1 MVSQLVVQNQIKRF
15 YHVLL
20 LASFSICAS
29 FYFFRSNLGIQLGPI
44 DDHEIVRFLGSDK
57 QLWIWQIPSVL
68 LTQTEVGQY
77 AESTRFRPTYY
88 VLRLLET
95 SAFGIDSTSWYF
107 SRIIMVAL
115 TCLFLTLGLLILL
128 SIRNV
133 FVDLFFGAWFTLT
146 ILGLSAW
153 QGIIA
158 RLGPSEIYLVLGIS
172 IFFYS
177 ATLLMK
183 NPSSTKLWVLCC
195 LSVLIAAGSK
205 ENGALFIAPFML
217 LGGYV
222 SYSSAKKRTVLW
234 LYFSTLTLALII
246 ATGWILGVRQ
256 AGANVYGDT
265 ITKQFLLDQLSQHL
279 RNTSSSGIFMFSLLV
294 VLIHIYVNILTKNEL
309 SRSFYFVFFSHIIIS
324 LVLLGELIFYP
335 RGFTELR
342 YAVVSQML
350 TQVSLGLSVVLIIN
364 TLRILRISEK
374 ILGLLSISAFALIIV
389 NSTYPNFLIAKAG
402 FEAVSK
408 SARGDGEWQE
418 QLKLIRQDLL
428 SKPYDAV
435 VIQLNES
442 LHGEFAYAMSHY
454 LEFYESRYPR
464 YLNIAP
470 IENISVSAMNAL
482 MDISIKGSS
491 NWMIEPISLLD
502 SDARVYCVTLFG
514 AEKEVILGTQE
525 EVTLCDN

>member
-1 MVSQLVVQNQIKRF
+1 MVPQLVVQNQIKRF

-77 AESTRFRPTYY
+77 AESTRFRPAYY
-88 VLRLLET
+88 LLRLLET

-107 SRIIMVAL
+107 SRIIIVAL
-115 TCLFLTLGLLILL
+115 TCLFLSLGLLILL

-222 SYSSAKKRTVLW
+222 SYSSAQKRKVLW
-234 LYFSTLTLALII
+234 LFFSTLTVALII

-279 RNTSSSGIFMFSLLV
+279 RNTSSSGIFMFSLLI

-309 SRSFYFVFFSHIIIS
+309 SRSFYFIFFSHITIS
-324 LVLLGELIFYP
+324 LVLLGELVFYP

-364 TLRILRISEK
+364 TIRILRISEK
-374 ILGLLSISAFALIIV
+374 IFGLLAISVFALIIV
-389 NSTYPNFLIAKAG
+389 NTTYPNSITAKKG
-402 FEAVSK
+402 FETASEA
-408 SARGDGEWQE
+408 ARGDGEWQK
-418 QLKLIRQDLL
+418 QLKLINQDLL
-428 SKPYDAV
+428 SAPYDAV
-435 VIQLNES
+435 VIQVNDS
-442 LHGEFAYAMSHY
+442 LHYEFVYAMSQF
-454 LEFYESRYPR
+454 LEFYESRIPR
-464 YLNIAP
+464 YLNIISKENSSDTLLNSLINTSLNGDSVWVIKP
-470 IENISVSAMNAL
+470 IA
-482 MDISIKGSS
+482 
-491 NWMIEPISLLD
+491 LLD
-502 SDARVYCVTLFG
+502 SDATVYCITFFG
-514 AEKEVILGTQE
+514 AEKEVILGAQE
-525 EVTLCDN
+525 EVILCDN

>member
-77 AESTRFRPTYY
+77 AESTRFRPAYY
-88 VLRLLET
+88 LLRLLET

-107 SRIIMVAL
+107 SRIIIVAL
-115 TCLFLTLGLLILL
+115 TCLFLTLGLLTLL

-222 SYSSAKKRTVLW
+222 SYSSAKKRKVLW
-234 LYFSTLTLALII
+234 LFFSTLTVALFI

-265 ITKQFLLDQLSQHL
+265 ITKQILLDQLSQHL
-279 RNTSSSGIFMFSLLV
+279 RNTSNSREFMFSF
-294 VLIHIYVNILTKNEL
+294 IIILTHVYANIFANRTVSKT
-309 SRSFYFVFFSHIIIS
+309 FYFILCSQITIS
-324 LVLLGELIFYP
+324 LALLGELIFYP
-335 RGFTELR
+335 HGFSELR
-342 YAVVSQML
+342 YAVV
-350 TQVSLGLSVVLIIN
+350 TQLLSKIAVGLSVILLLN
-364 TLRILRISEK
+364 TIKESKISEPIVAFTV
-374 ILGLLSISAFALIIV
+374 ILAFSYMLF
-389 NSTYPNFLIAKAG
+389 NSTYSNSLISKAA
-402 FEAVSK
+402 FESVANQSSGNNNK
-408 SARGDGEWQE
+408 WQSQLE
-418 QLKLIRQDLL
+418 QIQEDL
-428 SKPYDAV
+428 SVKPYDI
-435 VIQLNES
+435 VIIQMNGVWDYEP
-442 LHGEFAYAMSHY
+442 AYAMSQY
-454 LEFYESRYPR
+454 LNFYGEGFPR
-464 YLNIAP
+464 YLHLMPFPAGPGLETTLLNQLNVIAQ
-470 IENISVSAMNAL
+470 NGDAT
-482 MDISIKGSS
+482 
-491 NWMIEPISLLD
+491 WMIEPSNSMNMSAQKYCITFN
-502 SDARVYCVTLFG
+502 DALIDQ
-514 AEKEVILGTQE
+514 AM
-525 EVTLCDN
+525 CDN